1 MNTERNAFWLTW
13 LFQGDSGGPLT
24 VVQDGVHILEG
35 VTSHGL
41 SKENHVK
48 VGF

>member
-1 MNTERNAFWLTW
+1 MNTEHYAFGLTC

-24 VVQDGVHILEG
+24 VVQDGVHTLEG

-48 VGF
+48 VDL